1 MGAPSAEETPA
12 EHVSSDAIEA
22 VSFLAR
28 SEHRVQVMARLR
40 AGPRS
45 REEINDAID
54 VSRVTVSRV
63 LSDLEEREWIRRSPT
78 DHRYGLT
85 GFGER
90 VFDDLHRLVQT
101 VSVGQQYPDV
111 VERLP
116 TDWFGFDLRCLTD
129 GEHIAGDD
137 GDPLAAARVVADEIE
152 HASTC
157 RSLLDTFIALPM
169 YTFEDAVQAGTEPT
183 TTVMF
188 DPGLTESMLTDQS
201 LVDRW
206 QSIEAATD
214 ETVYYAVE
222 SSVPCS
228 IDLVDE
234 RVVFLTVERERDSGF
249 DIIRTTH
256 PDVVRWAKDI
266 IDERYAAATP
276 LAQYSEDAPS
286 EWTTHRG

>member
-1 MGAPSAEETPA
+1 MGAASTKETPP
-12 EHVSSDAIEA
+12 EDVSSDAIEA

-28 SEHRVQVMARLR
+28 SEHRVRVLAWLR
-40 AGPRS
+40 AGPQS
-45 REEINDAID
+45 REEINDALD
-54 VSRVTVSRV
+54 VSRVTLSRV
-63 LSDLEEREWIRRSPT
+63 LGDLEEREWIRRSPT
-78 DHRYGLT
+78 DHRYELT

-90 VFDDLHRLVQT
+90 VFDDLHRLFQT

-157 RSLLDTFIALPM
+157 RSLLGTFIALPM
-169 YTFEDAVQAGTEPT
+169 YTFEDAVQDGTEPT

-188 DPGLTESMLTDQS
+188 DADLAESMLTDQS
-201 LVDRW
+201 LVERW
-206 QSIEAATD
+206 QNIEAATD

-222 SSVPCS
+222 TSVPCS

-256 PDVVRWAKDI
+256 PDVVRWATEV
-266 IDERYAAATP
+266 IDKQFGTATA
-276 LAQYSEDAPS
+276 LTQYSDDISA
-286 EWTTHRG
+286 EWTTQRP